1 MNNHLIPFEE
11 QDPFPPPDN
20 AARARHS
27 IYEIDEEVGGGD
39 VGRALVSLTGQ
50 KTVPNIF
57 IGQKVCRQVPHA
69 PHEHPNLSASA
80 LVPNPK
86 LERNPS
92 QDYRN
97 AY

>member
-57 IGQKVCRQVPHA
+57 IGQKVCRQMPHA
-69 PHEHPNLSASA
+69 PQHPNLSASA

-97 AY
+97 AC